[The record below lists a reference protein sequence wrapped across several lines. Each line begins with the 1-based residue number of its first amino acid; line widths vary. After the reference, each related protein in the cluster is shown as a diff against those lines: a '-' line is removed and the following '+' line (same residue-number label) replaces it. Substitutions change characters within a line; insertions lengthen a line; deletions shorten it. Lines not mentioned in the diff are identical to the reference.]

1 MISAHNLTKNH
12 ISLLIALLAALVFL
26 PWLGAVDLFDW
37 DEVNFAEAA
46 REMVLTGEWSYVQI
60 NFQPFWEKPPLF
72 IWMQALSMKAFGVN
86 AFAARFPNA
95 IAGIITL
102 VMLFR
107 IGATL
112 VNSRFGVLWTLA
124 FAGAMLPGFYFR
136 SGIIDPWFN
145 LFIFAGVHQLA
156 VGSTEF
162 PLARWRIFG
171 AGLLFGLA
179 ILTKGPVGIGVPVI
193 VIVLFGVW
201 HWQSVRVRWTD
212 PLLFLL
218 PVLTVG
224 FSWFIAEVLRGHGQV
239 VLDFVAYNIRLAT
252 TSEAGHG
259 QPFYYHVV
267 VLLLGC
273 FPISLFFIFSLG
285 QNAEKPEHERY
296 YRWMQLLFWVVL
308 IAFSLVKT
316 KIVHYS
322 SLTYFPMSFLAAYHI
337 QRLLQGKWKFG
348 KGHIAVFGL
357 QALLLGAAFTLA
369 GMFNSVRPKL
379 LPLLANDAFAT
390 ALFANPVPEKIWE
403 PLIGLGFIA
412 TTAMAIWWIYAQR
425 IWQGIVLLFAASGI
439 AVWLL
444 GMVIAPKI
452 LHYTQSD
459 LMAFYTEKR
468 TEDCYLRP
476 MHFHTYA
483 HLYYGESQPNRNPK
497 SLELAWLVNGQ
508 VDKPVYFIARVTD
521 IDQVHRWFPHIQVTD
536 QRGPYVIMQRT
547 DAGYA
552 FQRYFVP
559 ATK

>member
-1 MISAHNLTKNH
+1 MNSAQNLTKNH
-12 ISLLIALLAALVFL
+12 ISLPIALLAALVFL

-72 IWMQALSMKAFGVN
+72 IWMQALSMKAFGIN

-112 VNSRFGVLWTLA
+112 INNRFGLLWTMA
-124 FAGAMLPGFYFR
+124 YAGAMLPGFYFR

-179 ILTKGPVGIGVPVI
+179 VLTKGPVGIGVPAI

-285 QNAEKPEHERY
+285 RKSEKPEHERY

-337 QRLLQGKWKFG
+337 QRLLQGRWKFG

-390 ALFANPVPEKIWE
+390 SMFANPVPERIWE
-403 PLIGLGFIA
+403 PLIGLGFITA
-412 TTAMAIWWIYAQR
+412 TAVAIWLIYVQR

-459 LMAFYTEKR
+459 LMAFYNEKR

-483 HLYYGESQPNRNPK
+483 HLYYGELQPIRNPK

-508 VDKPVYFIARVTD
+508 VDKPVYFIARLTD
-521 IDQVHRWFPHIQVTD
+521 IDQVHRWCPNVQVTE

-552 FQRYFVP
+552 FQRYFVG
-559 ATK
+559 KR